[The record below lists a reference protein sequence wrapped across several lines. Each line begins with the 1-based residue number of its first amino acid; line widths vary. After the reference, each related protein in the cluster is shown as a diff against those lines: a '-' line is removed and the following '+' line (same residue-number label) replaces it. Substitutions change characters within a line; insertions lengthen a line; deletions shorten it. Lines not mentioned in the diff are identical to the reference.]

1 MSDLVTVEAAG
12 PVILIGVDRPKKR
25 NAWNLEIIAAI
36 ADAYERLRD
45 DASLRVGVVFGHGDH
60 FTAGLDLADVLPA
73 LAEQGGSTEIVGPGQ
88 PDPWDILAEPC
99 PKPVVV
105 AAQGRCYT
113 LGIELI
119 LASQAA
125 VVAEDTIFG
134 QLEVAR
140 GIIPLGGGG
149 HRLPALGKLGMQWM
163 LTADTF
169 DAAQALQVGLVS
181 EVVPTGTQ
189 LDRAVQIAEKIAS
202 NAPLAVQAALANS
215 RAAERAARDAAAA
228 HVRAAGPGLFTSAD
242 AMEAV
247 AAMTERR
254 EPRFDGA

>member
-1 MSDLVTVEAAG
+1 MSELVEVGTDG
-12 PVILIGVDRPKKR
+12 PILMIGVNRVAKR
-25 NAWNLEIIAAI
+25 NAWNREIIGAVG
-36 ADAYERLRD
+36 DAYERLRD
-45 DASLRVGVVFGHGDH
+45 DDDLRVAVVWAHGDH
-60 FTAGLDLADVLPA
+60 FSAGLDLPDVLPA
-73 LAEQGGSTEIVGPGQ
+73 LAGDGELMDPDQ
-88 PDPWDILAEPC
+88 PDPWAFLGEPC

-125 VVAEDTIFG
+125 VVAQDTIFA

-149 HRLPALGKLGMQWM
+149 HRLPGLSKRGMQWL
-163 LTADTF
+163 LTAETF
-169 DAAQALQVGLVS
+169 DAQAALEVGMVS

-189 LDRAVQIAEKIAS
+189 LDRAIEIAQRIAA
-202 NAPLAVQAALANS
+202 NAPLAVRAALANA
-215 RAAERAARDAAAA
+215 RAAHRAADEAAAA
-228 HVRAAGPGLFTSAD
+228 HVNSAGGALFNSED

-254 EPRFDGA
+254 DPVFKGR

>member
-1 MSDLVTVEAAG
+1 MSDLVTVEAHG
-12 PVILIGVDRPKKR
+12 PVLLVGVDRPEKR
-25 NAWNLEIIAAI
+25 NAWNLEILAAV

-45 DASLRVGVVFGHGDH
+45 DDALRVGVVFGHGDH
-60 FTAGLDLADVLPA
+60 FSAGLDLADVLPA
-73 LAEQGGSTEIVGPGQ
+73 LAEQGGTEIISTEQ
-88 PDPWDILAEPC
+88 PDPWDMLGEPC

-149 HRLPALGKLGMQWM
+149 HRLPALGKLGMQWV
-163 LTADTF
+163 LTADSF
-169 DAAQALQVGLVS
+169 DAAQALQIGLVS

-189 LDRAVQIAEKIAS
+189 LERAVQIAEKIAS

-228 HVRAAGPGLFTSAD
+228 HVRAEGPALFTSAD

-247 AAMTERR
+247 AAMTEKRA
-254 EPRFDGA
+254 PRFSGM

>member
-1 MSDLVTVEAAG
+1 MSEMVELDIEDH
-12 PVILIGVDRPKKR
+12 VLFIGINRVDKR
-25 NAWNLEIIAAI
+25 NAWNREIIAAVG
-36 ADAYERLRD
+36 DAYERLRD
-45 DASLRVGVVFGHGDH
+45 DDDLRVGVIHAHGDH
-60 FTAGLDLADVLPA
+60 FSAGLDLPDVLPA
-73 LAEQGGSTEIVGPGQ
+73 LAGDRGGELMRSDQ
-88 PDPWDILAEPC
+88 PDPWAFLNDPC

-125 VVAEDTIFG
+125 VVAEDTVFA

-149 HRLPALGKLGMQWM
+149 HRLPGVGKRGMQWL
-163 LTADTF
+163 LTAETF
-169 DAAQALQVGLVS
+169 DARAAFEVGMVS

-189 LDRAVQIAEKIAS
+189 LERATEVAAAIAA
-202 NAPLAVQAALANS
+202 NAPLAVKAALANS
-215 RAAERAARDAAAA
+215 RAATRAADQAAAA
-228 HVRAAGPGLFTSAD
+228 HVREAGQALFTSDD

-254 EPRFDGA
+254 DPEFRGR

>member
-12 PVILIGVDRPKKR
+12 PVLLIGVDRPEKR
-25 NAWNLEIIAAI
+25 NAWNLEILAAV

-45 DASLRVGVVFGHGDH
+45 DAALRVGVVFGHGDH
-60 FTAGLDLADVLPA
+60 FSAGLDLADVLPA
-73 LAEQGGSTEIVGPGQ
+73 LAEQGGTEIISADQ
-88 PDPWDILAEPC
+88 PDPWDILGEPC

-149 HRLPALGKLGMQWM
+149 HRLPALGKLGTQWV

-169 DAAQALQVGLVS
+169 DAAQALQIGLVS

-189 LDRAVQIAEKIAS
+189 LERAVQIAEKIAS

-228 HVRAAGPGLFTSAD
+228 HVRAAGPALFNSAD

-247 AAMTERR
+247 AAMTEKRA
-254 EPRFDGA
+254 PRFTGT

>member
-1 MSDLVTVEAAG
+1 M
-12 PVILIGVDRPKKR
+12 
-25 NAWNLEIIAAI
+25 
-36 ADAYERLRD
+36 
-45 DASLRVGVVFGHGDH
+45 
-60 FTAGLDLADVLPA
+60 
-73 LAEQGGSTEIVGPGQ
+73 
-88 PDPWDILAEPC
+88 
-99 PKPVVV
+99 
-105 AAQGRCYT
+105 
-113 LGIELI
+113 I

-149 HRLPALGKLGMQWM
+149 HRLPALGKLGTQWV

-169 DAAQALQVGLVS
+169 DAAQALQIGLVS

-189 LDRAVQIAEKIAS
+189 LERAVQIAEKIAS

-215 RAAERAARDAAAA
+215 RAAERAAATPPRRTSAP
-228 HVRAAGPGLFTSAD
+228 RARRCSTSAD

-247 AAMTERR
+247 AAMTEKRA
-254 EPRFDGA
+254 PRFDGA

>member
-1 MSDLVTVEAAG
+1 MSELVEVDADG
-12 PVILIGVDRPKKR
+12 PVLTIGVNRVEKH
-25 NAWNLEIIAAI
+25 NAWNREIIAAVG
-36 ADAYERLRD
+36 DAYERLRGD
-45 DASLRVGVVFGHGDH
+45 DALRVGVVWAHGEH
-60 FTAGLDLADVLPA
+60 FSAGLDLPDVLPA
-73 LAEQGGSTEIVGPGQ
+73 LAGDGELMDRDQ
-88 PDPWDILAEPC
+88 PDPWGFLGEPC

-125 VVAEDTIFG
+125 VVAQDTIFA

-149 HRLPALGKLGMQWM
+149 HRLPALGRRGMQWL
-163 LTADTF
+163 LTAETF
-169 DAAQALQVGLVS
+169 DARAAFEVGMVS

-189 LDRAVQIAEKIAS
+189 LDRAVEIAHQIAR
-202 NAPLAVQAALANS
+202 NAPLAVRAALANARVAQ
-215 RAAERAARDAAAA
+215 RAADEAAAA
-228 HVRAAGPGLFTSAD
+228 HVNQAGGALFNSED

-247 AAMTERR
+247 AAMTEKRDAQFKGR
-254 EPRFDGA
+254 

>member
-1 MSDLVTVEAAG
+1 MSELVEVDTDG
-12 PVILIGVDRPKKR
+12 PILMIGVNRVAKR
-25 NAWNLEIIAAI
+25 NAWNREIIGAVG
-36 ADAYERLRD
+36 DAYERLRD
-45 DASLRVGVVFGHGDH
+45 DDALRVGVVWAHGEH
-60 FTAGLDLADVLPA
+60 FSAGLDLPDVLPA
-73 LAEQGGSTEIVGPGQ
+73 LAGAGDTGELMDPGQ
-88 PDPWDILAEPC
+88 PDPWGFLGDPC

-125 VVAEDTIFG
+125 VVAEDTIFA

-149 HRLPALGKLGMQWM
+149 HRLPGLAKRGMQWL
-163 LTADTF
+163 LTAETF
-169 DAAQALQVGLVS
+169 DARAAFEVGMVS

-189 LDRAVQIAEKIAS
+189 LERALEIAGQIAA
-202 NAPLAVQAALANS
+202 NAPLAVRAALANS
-215 RAAERAARDAAAA
+215 RAAHRAADDAAAA
-228 HVRAAGPGLFTSAD
+228 HVREAGGALFTSED

-254 EPRFDGA
+254 DPDFTGR